1 MKKMREIL
9 FRGKSYRTKE
19 WIEGYYCNHPHLF
32 SGVLQSYIFIPSYDA
47 ETGKGNCMIYS
58 VIPETVGQ
66 FTGLFDRNSKKIFE
80 GDIIENITDHSTA
93 VVRWYEEHSTFMLY
107 SEMKNKVYFLYDNDF
122 KYIDV
127 IGNVYDN
134 PELLRCV

>member
-1 MKKMREIL
+1 MREIL
-9 FRGKSYRTKE
+9 FRGKRCSAKE
-19 WIEGYYCNHPHLF
+19 WIEGYYCIYPQLF
-32 SGVLQSYIFIPSYDA
+32 SGVLQSHIFIPSYDA
-47 ETGKGNCMIYS
+47 ETGKGSCTIYS